1 MIESQAASPPEERHP
16 PRIQPLLKSHTPLA
30 SRPLASA
37 MATAPYSRT
46 QVSSRRPTAQS
57 GPATCAPITCEAHV
71 RGALQLMAFVDV
83 TMGLQRITAGSG
95 YDYLTRQIAAMDSS
109 EKGHTALASYYS
121 EKGEVPGRWLGSGMA
136 GIEGLAIGDVVTAEQ
151 MRGLFGSGY
160 HPLAR
165 QRTEA
170 LTGPDLT
177 DADYRKAQQLGR
189 PYKVFD
195 HDVSPFRVEV
205 ARRLESLNKSRGLPR
220 TAAVAIEDRAQIRTA
235 VGLEMFRKQHGRD
248 PLDQRELSGW
258 IAKLSRRQTTAVA
271 GFDLTFSPVKS
282 VSTLWALADS
292 GLAAHIEKAH
302 HAAVDDALRFIE
314 RSALFTRTGR
324 NGVRQV
330 EVRGLVAAAFLHR
343 DSRAGDPDLHTHVAA
358 ANKVQTVT
366 DGRWLSIDGRV
377 LYKAAV
383 AASETYNTALER
395 HLGAT
400 LGLRFEARPGRDPH
414 KRMVRE
420 VVGVDAELIEYWSS
434 RRRSVEARQ
443 GELATEFQR
452 RHGRPPTPVEAIAL
466 AQQAALETRQA
477 KHEPRALAEQRAA
490 WQAQATRLLG
500 SREAIITM
508 INATLNQGINGA
520 RLPDPEWMKRAAR
533 IVVDQVQQH
542 RSTWQVWHLRAEA
555 LRAARA
561 LEIPVRQ
568 IETFVDLLVHQATAL
583 CRPLR
588 KPDHPAEPSEPEP
601 LRRSD
606 GASVYTVA
614 GAQLFTSATVLDA
627 EARLVAAAGLK
638 DGRSVPAAAID
649 LALLE
654 AEADGRPLNPGQALL
669 VREMAGSCASLE
681 LAIAPAGS
689 GKTTA
694 MSALSRAWIASGGNV
709 LGLAP
714 SAASAAELGEQLP
727 GHTDTLAKLVWAID
741 RGEQPDWV
749 ASIGPDTL
757 VIVDE
762 AGMADTLALDA
773 VVSHLIKRG
782 GSIRLI
788 GDDQQLAAI
797 GAGGV
802 LRDIQ
807 ATHGA
812 VRLTELVRFADR
824 AEGSASL
831 ALRQGQTSSLG
842 FYLDRRRIHVGDETT
857 MADEVFAAWS
867 ADMAHGLDSIML
879 APTRELVCELNQR
892 ARDARLVAR
901 GASDH
906 AVLLADGNYAS
917 VGDTVITRSN
927 NRALRTSTTDWV
939 KNGDRWQIIA
949 APDDGSI
956 HASHSRTGRRV
967 VLPAGYVRDAVELG
981 YACTTHSAQGVT
993 ADTMHGLLTGNES
1006 RQQAYTMLTRGR
1018 EANHAYLV
1026 VVGDGDAHSLIY
1038 PDTINPPSPT
1048 DLLERILAR
1057 DESPV
1062 SATTSLR
1069 DACNPIVQ
1077 LGDATARY
1085 SDAIGFAAGH
1095 ILGDAGIEQLE
1106 HDVET
1111 VLPRVTQADT
1121 WPALRA
1127 QLVAVA
1133 SDGGDPLKALAKAC
1147 AEPLQDTRDPCSVL
1161 AWRVAEA
1168 ASVRRRGPLPWLP
1181 GVPRTLTTHPVWGEY
1196 LTARL
1201 ALVEELADQVRAAA
1215 LADGRVPGWAEGLAG
1230 RPSEDLVADIE
1241 VWRAANQI
1249 DPADLRPTGEV
1260 QHGIAELRWQRHLTG
1275 RLAACQ
1281 SAALSEWAPTLRAI
1295 APTILDDDF
1304 APILAAR
1311 LSQLSS
1317 SGTNALPLLTAAA
1330 HTGPLPDDH
1339 AAAALWW
1346 RIARNLGPTADGAIG
1361 GHQTTAWME
1370 AFTRQVGNATSR
1382 ELQDSPWWPGLT
1394 AVIERGLQRGWS
1406 VDDLTDVGS
1415 SAVAEGNSDLCQGW
1429 IWRLSL
1435 LTDTYEAEEEPAV
1448 RDDEPPTDL
1457 YAGWEPPEASD
1468 TSIPRDA
1475 EGQTG
1480 DWASSDP
1487 EPESTWGGPNDDAV
1501 LAFEGRIRAT
1511 MGPPEPAE
1519 ADLVRM
1525 MARADVV
1532 AESAVDPLRLGEVN
1546 ALTAAFFERQL
1557 TGSWAHPYLADRLRV
1572 NPGAIP
1578 DLHAGYAPGTW
1589 DALVAHLRRHG
1600 VTDLEMIT
1608 AGVALKASTG
1618 RLIDRFRDRL
1628 TLPIVHNGQVLGFVA
1643 RRNPKHADGDRRGPK
1658 YLNTPTT
1665 PLYSKSD
1672 HLFIAGNLDNNQ
1684 IPVIVEGPMD
1694 AWAVSLVSSGTFIGT
1709 AALGTNLT
1717 EAHVA
1722 QLHRP
1727 GLSPVVATDADLA
1740 GHLAAEKDY
1749 WLLAMYN
1756 MAARHARLPA
1766 GMDPCDLLSNGQAEQ
1781 LQDAVA
1787 HARALADT
1795 LIDERLA
1802 HLQGGEAAID
1812 AVRVLAAQSSDGWT
1826 SGAEH
1831 IAHETGVPAVLV
1843 RAALADMVHA
1853 WNQNPRKAVVQA
1865 LAQSQAVRGRLV
1877 TANAPTQLSAA
1888 GFRPRIRETTAQ
1900 GQASGIDETHGRD
1913 RRRRGPDS
1921 QSPSP

>member
-1 MIESQAASPPEERHP
+1 
-16 PRIQPLLKSHTPLA
+16 
-30 SRPLASA
+30 
-37 MATAPYSRT
+37 MATAPCGGNRGA
-46 QVSSRRPTAQS
+46 SRRPTAQCD
-57 GPATCAPITCEAHV
+57 PATCAPITCEAHV
-71 RGALQLMAFVDV
+71 RGALQFMAFVDV

-95 YDYLTRQIAAMDSS
+95 YDYLTRQVAAMDSS

-136 GIEGLAIGDVVTAEQ
+136 GIEGLAIGDIVTAEQ

-220 TAAVAIEDRAQIRTA
+220 TAAVAIEDRARIRTA

-271 GFDLTFSPVKS
+271 GFDMTFSPVKS

-292 GLAAHIEKAH
+292 GLAARIEKAH

-358 ANKVQTVT
+358 ANKVQTVA

-400 LGLRFEARPGRDPH
+400 LGLRFEARPGRDPR

-420 VVGVDAELIEYWSS
+420 VVGVDAELIAYWSS
-434 RRRSVEARQ
+434 RRRSVETRQ
-443 GELATEFQR
+443 GELATAFQR
-452 RHGRPPTPVEAIAL
+452 RHGRPATPVEAISL

-477 KHEPRALAEQRAA
+477 KHEPRAMAEQRAA

-500 SREAIITM
+500 SREAITTM
-508 INATLNQGINGA
+508 INATLNQGTNSA
-520 RLPDPEWMKRAAR
+520 RLPDPEWMKRAAG

-561 LEIPVRQ
+561 VEIPVRQ
-568 IETFVDLLVHQATAL
+568 IETFVDLLVDQATAL

-588 KPDHPAEPSEPEP
+588 KPDRPAEPSEPEP

-614 GAQLFTSATVLDA
+614 GAQLFTSAAVLDA
-627 EARLVAAAGLK
+627 EARLVTAAGLK
-638 DGRSVPAAAID
+638 DGRAVPAAAID

-669 VREMAGSCASLE
+669 VREMAGSCARLE

-694 MSALSRAWIASGGNV
+694 MSALSRAWITSGGTV

-727 GHTDTLAKLVWAID
+727 GHTDTLAKLAWAVN
-741 RGEQPDWV
+741 RGEQIDWV
-749 ASIGPDTL
+749 ASIGPTTL

-773 VVSHLIKRG
+773 VVSHVIERG

-857 MADEVFAAWS
+857 MADEAFAAWS
-867 ADMAHGLDSIML
+867 GDMVRGLDSIML
-879 APTRELVCELNQR
+879 APTRELVCHLNQR
-892 ARDARLVAR
+892 ARAARLVA
-901 GASDH
+901 GGGSDR
-906 AVLLADGNYAS
+906 AVLLADGSRAS

-927 NRALRTSTTDWV
+927 NRALHTSPTDWV
-939 KNGDRWQIIA
+939 KNGDRWRIIA
-949 APDDGSI
+949 VPDDGSI
-956 HASHSRTGRRV
+956 HVSHSRTGRRA
-967 VLPAGYVRDAVELG
+967 VLPASYVRDAVELG

-993 ADTMHGLLTGNES
+993 ADTMHGLLSGNES

-1026 VVGDGDAHSLIY
+1026 VVGDGDPHTLIY
-1038 PDTINPPSPT
+1038 ADTINPPSPT

-1057 DESPV
+1057 DDSPV

-1069 DACNPIVQ
+1069 EACNPVVL

-1095 ILGDAGIEQLE
+1095 ILGETGVEQLE
-1106 HDVET
+1106 QDVQT
-1111 VLPRVTQADT
+1111 VLPRITQADT

-1133 SDGGDPLKALAKAC
+1133 ADGGDPLKSLARAC
-1147 AEPLQDTRDPCSVL
+1147 AEPLLDTRDPCSVL

-1168 ASVRRRGPLPWLP
+1168 ESVRRRGPLPWLP
-1181 GVPRTLTTHPVWGEY
+1181 GIPRKLTTHPVWGEY

-1201 ALVEELADQVRAAA
+1201 ALVEDLAGQVRTAA
-1215 LADGRVPGWAEGLAG
+1215 LVDGRVPGWAEGLAG
-1230 RPSEDLVADIE
+1230 RPSDDLVADIE
-1241 VWRAANQI
+1241 VWRAAHQI
-1249 DPADLRPTGEV
+1249 DPTDLRPTGEA
-1260 QHGIAELRWQRHLTG
+1260 QHGIAELRWQRHLTA
-1275 RLAACQ
+1275 RLAAYQ
-1281 SAALSEWAPTLRAI
+1281 SAALSEWVTTLRAI

-1317 SGTNALPLLTAAA
+1317 GGTDALPLLTTAAEA
-1330 HTGPLPDDH
+1330 GPLPDDH

-1346 RIARNLGPTADGAIG
+1346 RIARNLGPTVDDAIG
-1361 GHQTTAWME
+1361 GHQTTAWVE
-1370 AFTRQVGNATSR
+1370 AFTRQVGEATSR

-1406 VDDLTDVGS
+1406 VEHLIDIGRST
-1415 SAVAEGNSDLCQGW
+1415 VADGNIDLCQGW
-1429 IWRLSL
+1429 IWRLSP
-1435 LTDTYEAEEEPAV
+1435 LTDTYESEEEPTDPA
-1448 RDDEPPTDL
+1448 DEPPSDL
-1457 YAGWEPPEASD
+1457 YTGWEPPEAERG
-1468 TSIPRDA
+1468 SIPHGA
-1475 EGQTG
+1475 QGQTV
-1480 DWASSDP
+1480 DRASSAP
-1487 EPESTWGGPNDDAV
+1487 ETEPAWDGPNDDAV
-1501 LAFEGRIRAT
+1501 LALEGRIRAT

-1519 ADLVRM
+1519 ADLLRM
-1525 MARADVV
+1525 MARADAIADSPVHP
-1532 AESAVDPLRLGEVN
+1532 DRLSEVN
-1546 ALTAAFFERQL
+1546 ALTVAFFERHL
-1557 TGSWAHPYLADRLRV
+1557 TGSWARPYLAGRLSV
-1572 NPGAIP
+1572 DPAALPNM
-1578 DLHAGYAPGTW
+1578 HAGYAPGTW

-1600 VTDLEMIT
+1600 VTDVEMIT
-1608 AGVALKASTG
+1608 AGVALEASTG

-1643 RRNPKHADGDRRGPK
+1643 RRNPRYADGDRRGPK
-1658 YLNTPTT
+1658 YLNTAAT

-1672 HLFIAGNLDNNQ
+1672 HLFVAGDLDHDQ
-1684 IPVIVEGPMD
+1684 IPVIVEGPLD
-1694 AWAVSLVSSGTFIGT
+1694 AWAVTLVGAGKFIGA
-1709 AALGTNLT
+1709 AALGTSLT
-1717 EAHVA
+1717 ESHVA
-1722 QLHRP
+1722 QLHQP
-1727 GLSPVVATDADLA
+1727 GRSPVVATDADLA
-1740 GHLAAEKDY
+1740 GQLAAEKDY

-1756 MAARHARLPA
+1756 MAARHARLPTD
-1766 GMDPCDLLSNGQAEQ
+1766 MDPCDLLSNGRGDE
-1781 LQDAVA
+1781 LRDAVA
-1787 HARALADT
+1787 HAGALADT

-1802 HLQGGEAAID
+1802 HLPGGDAAID
-1812 AVRVLAAQSSDGWT
+1812 AVRVLAAQSGDRWT

-1831 IAHETGVPAVLV
+1831 IARATGVPAVLV
-1843 RAALADMVHA
+1843 RTALADMVHA
-1853 WNQNPRKAVVQA
+1853 WNQNPRRAAIQA
-1865 LAQSQAVRGRLV
+1865 LTQSQDVRSRLMI
-1877 TANAPTQLSAA
+1877 AMAPTQPSAT
-1888 GFRPRIRETTAQ
+1888 GFRPRTGATTDVQ
-1900 GQASGIDETHGRD
+1900 GPVSGVEETHGRD
-1913 RRRRGPDS
+1913 RPRRGPDS